1 MSTFIPPTPTAT
13 KSAEQHEEPSE
24 QDSFNHLL
32 FKVLRLTSEQVQDLN
47 DWMKHRGFPNVHEII
62 VQNFRNPHELK
73 DDLQFIRESKTY
85 YIQANVMVSLS
96 LMTTYIKHLRYLA
109 KAKHFGPFYYIQID
123 PQDYDEW
130 CISTPEEEIHFQTP
144 SKFGSPATPR
154 SMATSEASES
164 YITLTNFKK
173 GIKRDASAYP
183 IFKNERYYNTFI
195 RHFKATAKAQGLS
208 TLMDPNFTPG
218 SDEYGQQLFQ
228 EQQDF
233 LYSVLISSLKTDF
246 SEALVKDHEGDAQL
260 ILELLHE
267 HHTGNSQYSRSE
279 INRIT
284 KYLTNIKLDDTWRG
298 TNESF
303 LMHYND
309 QLRLLDSLVDPEE
322 KLPDNT
328 RVTFLESAV
337 ESVPDLR
344 RVKITDNVLQ
354 AQLDSTRSITYKSY
368 FDLLKDAA
376 FHLDQA
382 TKRGNKIR
390 RTNVH
395 FSGPNDEGDH
405 QNPLSDDLQAIQ
417 QEDVCSEPPEPLSY
431 SVFQSHFQGS
441 STSSAQKIFLPKH
454 IWEKLSKDQQ
464 QMIIDHNR
472 SLPKSGSSSIL
483 TPNKSP
489 SPLPHKPTPQQ
500 TAKSQQ
506 VHTHQSDESTA
517 DSTKI
522 ETNPSDPL
530 LAMVHQSIHPSDDDA
545 SDITKVLSAKR
556 SRQIQVCKHY
566 IFQHANHTNN
576 QLVDRG
582 ANGGLAGSD
591 MRVIYKTHRKINISG
606 IDNHEVNG
614 LDVVTAATLLNTSL
628 GKVIGIFNEYTHLGK
643 GSSIHSSGQLE
654 WVKTHVDEKSIKVGG
669 TQLITTLDGYSV
681 PLLIKDGLA
690 YATSLGRPTD
700 HDMDSYPHVFFTSP
714 DEWDPSVLDHDP
726 PPLDGL
732 DPSQVLD
739 QHFGDPMFDAYGDFN
754 ERIIAN
760 LNILLDAPPEDCRSY
775 TANLHQSSSQE
786 PDWNALRPFF
796 AWTSPSSIQDTF
808 NVTTRHKIAPHTQ
821 DYIKKHFKSRNP
833 VFNIPR
839 RSEAV
844 ATDTIFS
851 DTPAVDDGSTMAQFF
866 CGRDTLVCDAYG
878 IKSTKKFINTLSD
891 NIRKRG
897 AMDTLISDGGKYEIS
912 KRVTD
917 LLRSLFIKD
926 YQSEPYHQHQNK
938 AENRFGLA
946 KRYTNTV
953 MNTSGCPACC
963 WLLCLQYICVVL
975 NHLASPTLQG
985 ICPVQALEGTT
996 PDISFLLHF
1005 SFYEPIYY
1013 RIDSSEPD
1021 LNFPSSSNEKKGY
1034 WVGFADNQGDSVTW
1048 RILTEDTQKI
1058 IIRSGVRS
1066 ALRTTTNQ
1074 RLASSSGEGTTL
1086 PFPIPYPQQSSNS
1099 LPLDP
1104 IDAST
1109 SNFEQF
1115 VKSQSGEDEDH
1126 PIPMTNIDIPNLL
1139 GRSFLLSP
1147 EDNGER
1153 YMAKIIDIDDH
1164 GQHLEDIKFKLKI
1177 SKDQAEEIMSYN
1189 QLMDYIQKGTD
1200 AEEDPDSLFKF
1211 RDIVAHQGPLESTD
1225 PNHKGSK
1232 YNVMVEWESGEI
1244 TYEPLA
1250 LISKDDPI
1258 TCAVY
1263 AKKHDLLDTT
1273 GWKHLKRYAKTSKR
1287 LIRAVKQ
1294 SRIRQVR
1301 ASARY
1306 QHGFQ
1311 VPRDYNDAMR
1321 LDKENGNTHWQDAMD
1336 LELTQIHEYKVF
1348 RDTGKAKF
1356 HNGKVVTPD
1365 GFQKIRVHFVYAVK
1379 HDGRF
1384 KARLVA
1390 DGHLTKEPVESIYSG
1405 VVSLRSLRMVVF
1417 LSQLNNLEIW
1427 GADVGNAYLEAY
1439 TDEKLCIMAG
1449 PEFKELQGHLL
1460 IMVKALY
1467 GTRSGGAR
1475 WHDRLFDI
1483 LQELKFKPSKA
1494 DPDVWMR
1501 PEPGGTCYEYIAVYV
1516 DDLAIAAKDP
1526 QAFCNELKKK
1536 YNLKLKGVGPLEYH
1550 LGCTYKKDP
1559 DETLAAD
1566 PRRYVNKILESYERM
1581 FLEKPRKSR
1590 PPLEGGDHPELDTS
1604 ELCDEHQTKQFQTLI
1619 GQLQWLISLG
1629 RFDIAVHVM
1638 SLSRFRAQ
1646 PRKGHLD
1653 RAKRI
1658 VGYLL
1663 FLPDG
1668 AIRFRTGEPDFSSL
1682 RDQEYDWTRTVY
1694 SGACEQIPHDIPKP
1708 LGKHVQTTHYVDAN
1722 LHHDLATGKA
1732 VTAVLHFLNQT
1743 PIDAYTKRQSTVET
1757 ATYGSEF
1764 VAARTAVDQIID
1776 IRTTLRYLGVPIRDM
1791 SYMFGDNRS
1800 VVTSSTI
1807 PNSTISKRHHLAS
1820 YHRVR
1825 EAIAAK
1831 FISFHWKDGKSNP
1844 ADILSKHWEF
1854 ATVWPML
1861 KPILFWRGETATQL
1875 KGSDRI
1881 PSTTPGAEPP
1891 RDAKDSGSARPH
1903 STHLETSSTNR
1914 S

>member
-1 MSTFIPPTPTAT
+1 MSTFIPPTPAAH
-13 KSAEQHEEPSE
+13 KSVEQHEEPSE

-47 DWMKHRGFPNVHEII
+47 DWMKHRGIPNVHEVIA
-62 VQNFRNPHELK
+62 QNFRKPHALE
-73 DDLQFIRESKTY
+73 DDLQFIREDKPC
-85 YIQANVMVSLS
+85 YIQSNVMTSLS
-96 LMTTYIKHLRYLA
+96 LMITYIKHLRYSA
-109 KAKHFGPFYYIQID
+109 KTKYFGPFYYIQID

-130 CISTPEEEIHFQTP
+130 RTTPPEEEVHFQTP
-144 SKFGSPATPR
+144 SKLGSPATPR
-154 SMATSEASES
+154 SMATSVASES
-164 YITLTNFKK
+164 YITLSNFKK

-195 RHFKATAKAQGLS
+195 CHFKATAKAQGLNS
-208 TLMDPNFTPG
+208 LMDPNFTPG
-218 SDEYGQQLFQ
+218 SDEYEQQLFQ
-228 EQQDF
+228 DQQDF

-260 ILELLHE
+260 IIELLHE

-309 QLRLLDSLVDPEE
+309 QLRVLDSLVDSDE

-354 AQLDSTRSITYKSY
+354 AQLDSTRPITYRSY

-382 TKRGNKIR
+382 TKRGSKIR

-395 FSGPNDEGDH
+395 FSGPNNEDDH
-405 QNPLSDDLQAIQ
+405 QNLTSDDHQVIQ
-417 QEDVCSEPPEPLSY
+417 QEDVCNEPPEPLSY

-441 STSSAQKIFLPKH
+441 STSSTQKIFLPKP

-472 SLPKSGSSSIL
+472 SLPKSGSSSIS

-506 VHTHQSDESTA
+506 VDTHQSDESTA
-517 DSTKI
+517 DTTKI
-522 ETNPSDPL
+522 ETTPSDPL
-530 LAMVHQSIHPSDDDA
+530 LAMVHQSIHTSNDDA

-566 IFQHANHTNN
+566 IFKHANHTNN

-591 MRVIYKTHRKINISG
+591 MRVIYKTHHKINISG

-628 GKVIGIFNEYTHLGK
+628 GKVIGIFNEYAHLGK

-654 WVKTHVDEKSIKVGG
+654 WSKTHVDEKSIKVGG
-669 TQLITTLDGYSV
+669 TQLITTLEGYSV

-700 HDMDSYPHVFFTSP
+700 QDMDTYPHVFFTSP

-739 QHFGDPMFDAYGDFN
+739 QPFGDPMFDAYGDFN

-760 LNILLDAPPEDCRSY
+760 LNILLDAPPEDYGSY
-775 TANLHQSSSQE
+775 IANLHQGSSQE

-808 NVTTRHKIAPHTQ
+808 NVTTRHGSAPHTQ

-878 IKSTKKFINTLSD
+878 IKSTKQFINTLSD

-917 LLRSLFIKD
+917 LLRSLFIQD

-953 MNTSGCPACC
+953 MNTSGCPAFC
-963 WLLCLQYICVVL
+963 WLLCLQYICVIL

-1005 SFYEPIYY
+1005 SFYEPVYY

-1034 WVGFADNQGDSVTW
+1034 WVGFADNQGDSFTW

-1074 RLASSSGEGTTL
+1074 RLASPSGEGTTL
-1086 PFPIPYPQQSSNS
+1086 PFPIPYSQSQNS

-1104 IDAST
+1104 LDAST
-1109 SNFEQF
+1109 PNFEHF
-1115 VKSQSGEDEDH
+1115 VKSQSGEDEDN
-1126 PIPMTNIDIPNLL
+1126 PIPMANIDIPNLL
-1139 GRSFLLSP
+1139 GRSFLLPP

-1153 YMAKIIDIDDH
+1153 HMAKVIDIDDH
-1164 GQHLEDIKFKLKI
+1164 GQTLEDIKFKLKI
-1177 SKDQAEEIMSYN
+1177 NKDQAEEIMSYN

-1232 YNVMVEWESGEI
+1232 YNVMVEWESGEV
-1244 TYEPLA
+1244 TYEPLT

-1301 ASARY
+1301 ASVRY

-1311 VPRDYNDAMR
+1311 VPKDYNDAMR

-1348 RDTGKAKF
+1348 KDTGKAKF

-1483 LQELKFKPSKA
+1483 LQEMKFKPSKA

-1516 DDLAIAAKDP
+1516 DDLAIAAKDS

-1559 DETLAAD
+1559 DGTLAAD
-1566 PRRYVNKILESYERM
+1566 PRRYVNKILESFERM
-1581 FLEKPRKSR
+1581 FKEKPRKSR

-1682 RDQEYDWTRTVY
+1682 KDQEYDWTRTVY

-1732 VTAVLHFLNQT
+1732 VTAALHFLNQT

-1776 IRTTLRYLGVPIRDM
+1776 IHTTLRYLGVPIRDK
-1791 SYMFGDNRS
+1791 SYMFGDNKS

-1881 PSTTPGAEPP
+1881 PSTTPGEEPP
-1891 RDAKDSGSARPH
+1891 RDAKDSGSARSH
-1903 STHLETSSTNR
+1903 STHPETSSSNR
-1914 S
+1914 P